1 MTSNQRLILT
11 TCLLMIN
18 TLCMAQTSVQKIS
31 TQTSQRSDEEKP
43 ILDQATGQR
52 LTIDQYS
59 QLTKK
64 DPFAYHLVPQYDEY
78 GQPRE
83 YLMRASTAEE
93 QKTHRFR
100 DRDPA
105 KQPKGGQIMS
115 PFVMTGLDGKLYR
128 STELAGKVVVL
139 SFLISLEKE
148 FWDEKQSAEFAA
160 ALRTHPSAT
169 APVVLGVLNSEQS
182 KDDKNPILKSL
193 PFVPVPNA
201 YGFHNKF
208 HITSVPTIIVIDK
221 TGKVAANL
229 QGPGIYD
236 RLKQVLTALY

>member
-1 MTSNQRLILT
+1 
-11 TCLLMIN
+11 
-18 TLCMAQTSVQKIS
+18 MAQGSVQKIS
-31 TQTSQRSDEEKP
+31 GQTSQRVEEKP

-52 LTIDQYS
+52 LSIDEYS
-59 QLTKK
+59 QLTKN

-83 YLMRASTAEE
+83 YLMRVSTTEE
-93 QKTHRFR
+93 QKSHRFR

-105 KQPKGGQIMS
+105 KQPKGGQVMP
-115 PFVMTGLDGKLYR
+115 PFVMTGLDGKVYR
-128 STELAGKVVVL
+128 SAELVGKVVIL
-139 SFLISLEKE
+139 SFLISLQKE
-148 FWDEKQSAEFAA
+148 FWDEKQSADFAA
-160 ALRTHPSAT
+160 ALHANPSAT
-169 APVVLGVLNSEQS
+169 PPVVLGVLNSEQS
-182 KDDKNPILKSL
+182 KDDKNPILKNL
-193 PFVPVPNA
+193 PFGPVPNA

-221 TGKVAANL
+221 SGNVAANL